1 MSTERKFNT
10 SMIPPVPSYQAAIA
24 RAGGTLLAGGEELMG
39 ERMQIFYEFL
49 DSQKSAT
56 DGLEYKEKVR
66 GIVRRG
72 DARLIV
78 NLNDVRH
85 FNMDYA
91 RGYLQY
97 LKILICYV
105 YLDYFSNRWT
115 I

>member
-1 MSTERKFNT
+1 MASERKYIA
-10 SMIPPVPSYQAAIA
+10 SSIPPVPTYQAAIA
-24 RAGGTLLAGGEELMG
+24 RTTSTALGGGGEELMG

-49 DSQKSAT
+49 DSQKSST

-66 GIVRRG
+66 GMVRRG

-91 RGYLQY
+91 KG
-97 LKILICYV
+97 
-105 YLDYFSNRWT
+105 
-115 I
+115 